1 MSAAHGWRTTPRGAS
16 SALWIALA
24 LGAASC
30 HGVDGPTG
38 PTFGFVK
45 VSVSTSGGDP
55 DVDGYN
61 LQLDASESRHVAGT
75 GAESF
80 YTTSGEHT
88 VSIRNVAANCSVTS
102 SVSLS
107 VSVTARQVVPVAFD
121 VVCLATGIAVT
132 SRTTGADTPEN
143 LRVVLDESPV
153 TLVAANGAQTF
164 GRLAPGN
171 HQLSIIAPANCTVA
185 GGTPMSVTVVLSK
198 VTSVA
203 LDVSCTLLVR
213 LPKIAYAAE
222 QFVNSTGVR
231 TIELVNV
238 DGTGA
243 ESLQA
248 GDAPAWSPDGKRLVF
263 SDAACPNGGFYY
275 YYYYCTGGLIVADPE
290 NWNTTV
296 LDGGRSGTHPS
307 WSPTGRGIVF
317 DNLES
322 APNRVL
328 SVLATSSNKPVA
340 LPVGA
345 VTQASQPAWSPDGA
359 QIAFV
364 CRWNTSTDL
373 CVANAD
379 GSNVV
384 RLNEDAQLDQEPA
397 WHPDG
402 KSIAFARYPLG
413 GTDDASAE
421 VAVMDLATRQIRV
434 LGAGADPAWSPDG
447 SRLVFAGLD
456 GLFVMNADGSGRTRL
471 TTGLHHAPA
480 WRP

>member
-1 MSAAHGWRTTPRGAS
+1 MSAAHRWRTTPRGAS

-24 LGAASC
+24 FGAASC
-30 HGVDGPTG
+30 GFDGPTA
-38 PTFGFVK
+38 PTFGYVK
-45 VSVSTSGGDP
+45 VSVNTSGGDL
-55 DVDGYN
+55 DIDGYSV
-61 LQLDASESRHVAGT
+61 QLDASESRHVAST

-88 VSIRNVAANCSVTS
+88 VSIRSIAANCSVTS
-102 SVSLS
+102 PVSVS
-107 VSVTARQVVPVAFD
+107 VSVTERQVAPVAFD

-132 SRTTGADTPEN
+132 SRTTGPDSPN
-143 LRVVLDESPV
+143 DLRFVLDESPA

-164 GRLAPGN
+164 GRLAPGD
-171 HQLSIIAPANCTVA
+171 HHISIIAPANCTVA
-185 GGTPMSVTVVLSK
+185 GGTSISVPVVLSK

-203 LDVSCTLLVR
+203 LDVSCTLIIR

-222 QFVNSTGVR
+222 QFVNGASVR
-231 TIELVNV
+231 MIELVNV

-243 ESLQA
+243 QSLQA

-263 SDAACPNGGFYY
+263 SDAACPRGGFYY
-275 YYYYCTGGLIVADPE
+275 YYDYCTGGLIVADPE
-290 NWNTTV
+290 NWNATV
-296 LDGGRSGTHPS
+296 LDGGRSGAHPS

-328 SVLATSSNKPVA
+328 SVLATSSNKAVA

-345 VTQASQPAWSPDGA
+345 VTAASQPAWSPDGA

-364 CRWNTSTDL
+364 CTWTTSTDL

-384 RLNEDAQLDQEPA
+384 RLDEDVRLDQEPA

-402 KSIAFARYPLG
+402 KSIAFARYPFG
-413 GTDDASAE
+413 RTDDGSAE